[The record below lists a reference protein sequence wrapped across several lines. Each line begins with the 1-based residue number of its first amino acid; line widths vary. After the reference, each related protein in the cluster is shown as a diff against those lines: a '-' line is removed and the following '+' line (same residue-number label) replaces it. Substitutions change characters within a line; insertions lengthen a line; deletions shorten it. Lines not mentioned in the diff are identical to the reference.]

1 MSSSTDPTSA
11 AYAQAVKEL
20 GLKSNIAKALE
31 IPDRELTVEV
41 PFRRD
46 NGEVE
51 SVIGFRV
58 QHNNT
63 RGPFKGGIRYHEHV
77 DIDEV
82 RSLATLMTWKTS
94 LLDIPYGGGKGGIGV
109 DPRKYSKTELE
120 RMSRRFFRAIDPII
134 GVNVDIPAPDV
145 NTNAQVMSWF
155 MDEYSQ
161 LHGYS
166 PAIVTGKPL
175 ELGGSAGREAATG
188 KGTAVITKETAQNW
202 NIDLKNSR
210 VVIQGFG
217 NVGSY
222 AAKFLHEYGC
232 KIIAVSD
239 VTGGLYD
246 PDGLDI
252 DSLFEY
258 NYANKTING
267 FDQGK
272 ELTNDELLA
281 EKLRRIA
288 NHGALGKHDHEIGGM
303 NSRLDGIQAAVLS
316 VKLKYIDKWNS
327 SRYKNSEKY
336 NRALHGIE
344 DIFLPKIHP
353 RSKHIFHV
361 YTLRT
366 NVRDPLRDYLSNKG
380 IDTGVH
386 YPVALPYLPPFR
398 ELNYTPKQLPVASI
412 YQDKILSL
420 PMYPELSGT
429 QINRICTAI
438 KDFYKNF
445 EK

>member
-109 DPRKYSKTELE
+109 DPRMYSKTELE

-188 KGTAVITKETAQNW
+188 KGTAVITRETARNW
-202 NIDLKNSR
+202 NIDLKNSK

-258 NYANKTING
+258 NYANKTIDG

-272 ELTNDELLA
+272 KLTNDELLA
-281 EKLRRIA
+281 LECDFLIPAALGSAINEKNVNSLNCKVIVEAANGPVTGSAANKLWNKKIAIIPDILTNAGGVTVSYFEWVQNLQQFKWTEDDVNQKLEDKMVNAFNEVYEVKKSKQVPMRIA
-288 NHGALGKHDHEIGGM
+288 SFMVA
-303 NSRLDGIQAAVLS
+303 
-316 VKLKYIDKWNS
+316 ID
-327 SRYKNSEKY
+327 RVHVAY
-336 NRALHGIE
+336 N
-344 DIFLPKIHP
+344 
-353 RSKHIFHV
+353 
-361 YTLRT
+361 LRE
-366 NVRDPLRDYLSNKG
+366 G
-380 IDTGVH
+380 
-386 YPVALPYLPPFR
+386 
-398 ELNYTPKQLPVASI
+398 
-412 YQDKILSL
+412 
-420 PMYPELSGT
+420 
-429 QINRICTAI
+429 
-438 KDFYKNF
+438 
-445 EK
+445 

>member
-20 GLKSNIAKALE
+20 GLKKNIARALE

-51 SVIGFRV
+51 SVVGFRV

-188 KGTAVITKETAQNW
+188 KGTAVITRETAQNW
-202 NIDLKNSR
+202 NIDLKNSK

-258 NYANKTING
+258 NYANKTIDG

-272 ELTNDELLA
+272 KLTNDELLA
-281 EKLRRIA
+281 LECDFLIPAALGSAINEKNVDSLNCKVIVEAANGPVTGSAANKLWNKKIAIIPDILTNAGGVTVSYFEWVQNLQQFKWTEDDVNQKLEDKMVNAFNEVYEVKKSKQVPMRIA
-288 NHGALGKHDHEIGGM
+288 SFMVA
-303 NSRLDGIQAAVLS
+303 
-316 VKLKYIDKWNS
+316 ID
-327 SRYKNSEKY
+327 RVHVAY
-336 NRALHGIE
+336 N
-344 DIFLPKIHP
+344 
-353 RSKHIFHV
+353 
-361 YTLRT
+361 LRE
-366 NVRDPLRDYLSNKG
+366 G
-380 IDTGVH
+380 
-386 YPVALPYLPPFR
+386 
-398 ELNYTPKQLPVASI
+398 
-412 YQDKILSL
+412 
-420 PMYPELSGT
+420 
-429 QINRICTAI
+429 
-438 KDFYKNF
+438 
-445 EK
+445 

>member
-188 KGTAVITKETAQNW
+188 KGTAVITRETAKKW
-202 NIDLKNSR
+202 NIKLKNSK

-252 DSLFEY
+252 ESLFEY
-258 NYANKTING
+258 NYANKTIDG

-272 ELTNDELLA
+272 KLTNDELLA
-281 EKLRRIA
+281 LECDFLIPAALGSAINEKNVDSLNCKVIVEAANGPVTGSAANKLWNKKIAIIPDILTNAGGVTVSYFEWVQNLQQFKWTEDDVNQKLEDKMVNAFNEVYEVKKSKQVPMRIA
-288 NHGALGKHDHEIGGM
+288 SFMVA
-303 NSRLDGIQAAVLS
+303 
-316 VKLKYIDKWNS
+316 ID
-327 SRYKNSEKY
+327 RVHVAY
-336 NRALHGIE
+336 N
-344 DIFLPKIHP
+344 
-353 RSKHIFHV
+353 
-361 YTLRT
+361 LRE
-366 NVRDPLRDYLSNKG
+366 G
-380 IDTGVH
+380 
-386 YPVALPYLPPFR
+386 
-398 ELNYTPKQLPVASI
+398 
-412 YQDKILSL
+412 
-420 PMYPELSGT
+420 
-429 QINRICTAI
+429 
-438 KDFYKNF
+438 
-445 EK
+445 

>member
-188 KGTAVITKETAQNW
+188 KGTAVITRETAQNW
-202 NIDLKNSR
+202 NIDLKNSK

-258 NYANKTING
+258 NYANKTIDG

-272 ELTNDELLA
+272 KLTNDELLA
-281 EKLRRIA
+281 LECDFLIPAALGSAINEKNVDSLNCKVIVEAANGPVTGTAANKLWNKKIAIIPDILTNAGGVTVSYFEWVQNLQQFKWTEDDVNQKLEDKMVNAFNEVYEVKKSKQVPMRIA
-288 NHGALGKHDHEIGGM
+288 SFMVA
-303 NSRLDGIQAAVLS
+303 
-316 VKLKYIDKWNS
+316 ID
-327 SRYKNSEKY
+327 RVHVAY
-336 NRALHGIE
+336 N
-344 DIFLPKIHP
+344 
-353 RSKHIFHV
+353 
-361 YTLRT
+361 LRE
-366 NVRDPLRDYLSNKG
+366 G
-380 IDTGVH
+380 
-386 YPVALPYLPPFR
+386 
-398 ELNYTPKQLPVASI
+398 
-412 YQDKILSL
+412 
-420 PMYPELSGT
+420 
-429 QINRICTAI
+429 
-438 KDFYKNF
+438 
-445 EK
+445 

>member
-1 MSSSTDPTSA
+1 MSSSTHPTAHAYQA
-11 AYAQAVKEL
+11 AVEKL
-20 GLKSNIAKALE
+20 GLKSNIARALE

-46 NGEVE
+46 NGELD

-82 RSLATLMTWKTS
+82 RSLATLMTWKTA
-94 LLDIPYGGGKGGIGV
+94 LVDIPYGGDKGGIGV
-109 DPRKYSKTELE
+109 DPTKYSKTELE
-120 RMSRRFFRAIDPII
+120 RMSRRFFRAIDPVI

-161 LHGYS
+161 IHGYS

-188 KGTAVITKETAQNW
+188 KGTAVVTRETSEKW
-202 NIDLKNSR
+202 GIDLKNCK

-222 AAKFLHEYGC
+222 AAKFLYEYGC

-239 VTGGLYD
+239 VTGGLFD

-252 DSLFEY
+252 PSLFDH
-258 NYANKTING
+258 NYQNRTIDG

-272 ELTNDELLA
+272 KITNEELLA
-281 EKLRRIA
+281 LDCDFLIAAALGSAINDSNVDSLNCKVIVEAANGPVTGDAANKLWDKKIAIIPDILTNAGGVTVSYFEWVQNLQQFKWTEDEVNKKLEEKMVHAFNEVYSIKKKKSVPMRIA
-288 NHGALGKHDHEIGGM
+288 SFMVA
-303 NSRLDGIQAAVLS
+303 
-316 VKLKYIDKWNS
+316 IDRVHS
-327 SRYKNSEKY
+327 AY
-336 NRALHGIE
+336 N
-344 DIFLPKIHP
+344 
-353 RSKHIFHV
+353 
-361 YTLRT
+361 LRE
-366 NVRDPLRDYLSNKG
+366 G
-380 IDTGVH
+380 
-386 YPVALPYLPPFR
+386 
-398 ELNYTPKQLPVASI
+398 
-412 YQDKILSL
+412 
-420 PMYPELSGT
+420 
-429 QINRICTAI
+429 
-438 KDFYKNF
+438 
-445 EK
+445 

>member
-1 MSSSTDPTSA
+1 MSSSTDPTSS
-11 AYAQAVKEL
+11 AYSEAVNKL
-20 GLKSNIAKALE
+20 GLKPNIAKALE
-31 IPDRELTVEV
+31 LPDRELTVEV

-46 NGEVE
+46 NGELE
-51 SVIGFRV
+51 SVVGFRV

-63 RGPFKGGIRYHEHV
+63 RGPFKGGIRYHQHV

-109 DPRKYSKTELE
+109 DPSQYSKTELE
-120 RMSRRFFRAIDPII
+120 RMSRRFFRAIDPVI

-161 LHGYS
+161 IHGYS

-188 KGTAVITKETAQNW
+188 KGTAVITRETADKW
-202 NIDLKNSR
+202 GIDLKNCK

-222 AAKFLHEYGC
+222 AAKFLDEYGC

-246 PDGLDI
+246 SDGLDI
-252 DSLFEY
+252 PSLFDH
-258 NYANKTING
+258 NYQNRTIDG

-272 ELTNDELLA
+272 KITNEELLA
-281 EKLRRIA
+281 LECDFLIPAALGSAINDSNVDSLKCKVIVEAANGPVTGDAANKLWDKKIAIIPDILTNAGGVTVSYFEWVQNLQQFKWTEDEVNKKLEEKMVNAFDEVYTIKREKSVPMRIA
-288 NHGALGKHDHEIGGM
+288 SFMVA
-303 NSRLDGIQAAVLS
+303 
-316 VKLKYIDKWNS
+316 IDRVHS
-327 SRYKNSEKY
+327 AY
-336 NRALHGIE
+336 N
-344 DIFLPKIHP
+344 
-353 RSKHIFHV
+353 
-361 YTLRT
+361 LRE
-366 NVRDPLRDYLSNKG
+366 G
-380 IDTGVH
+380 
-386 YPVALPYLPPFR
+386 
-398 ELNYTPKQLPVASI
+398 
-412 YQDKILSL
+412 
-420 PMYPELSGT
+420 
-429 QINRICTAI
+429 
-438 KDFYKNF
+438 
-445 EK
+445 

>member
-166 PAIVTGKPL
+166 PAIVTGNPL

-188 KGTAVITKETAQNW
+188 KGTAVITRETAQNW
-202 NIDLKNSR
+202 NIDLKNSK

-258 NYANKTING
+258 NYANKTIDG

-272 ELTNDELLA
+272 KITNDELLA
-281 EKLRRIA
+281 LECDFLIPAALGSAINEKNVDSLNCKVIVEAANGPVTGSAANKLWNKKIAIIPDILTNAGGVTVSYFEWVQNLQQFKWTEDDVNQKLEDKMVNAFNEVYEVKKSKQVPMRIA
-288 NHGALGKHDHEIGGM
+288 SFMVA
-303 NSRLDGIQAAVLS
+303 
-316 VKLKYIDKWNS
+316 ID
-327 SRYKNSEKY
+327 RVHVAY
-336 NRALHGIE
+336 N
-344 DIFLPKIHP
+344 
-353 RSKHIFHV
+353 
-361 YTLRT
+361 LRE
-366 NVRDPLRDYLSNKG
+366 G
-380 IDTGVH
+380 
-386 YPVALPYLPPFR
+386 
-398 ELNYTPKQLPVASI
+398 
-412 YQDKILSL
+412 
-420 PMYPELSGT
+420 
-429 QINRICTAI
+429 
-438 KDFYKNF
+438 
-445 EK
+445 

>member
-1 MSSSTDPTSA
+1 
-11 AYAQAVKEL
+11 
-20 GLKSNIAKALE
+20 
-31 IPDRELTVEV
+31 
-41 PFRRD
+41 
-46 NGEVE
+46 
-51 SVIGFRV
+51 
-58 QHNNT
+58 
-63 RGPFKGGIRYHEHV
+63 
-77 DIDEV
+77 
-82 RSLATLMTWKTS
+82 MTWKTS

-188 KGTAVITKETAQNW
+188 KGTAVVTRETAQNW
-202 NIDLKNSR
+202 NIDLKNSK

-258 NYANKTING
+258 NYANKTIDG

-272 ELTNDELLA
+272 KITNDELLA
-281 EKLRRIA
+281 LECDFLIPAALGSAINEKNVDSLNCKVIVEAANGPVTGSAANKLWNKKIAIIPDILTNAGGVTVSYFEWVQNLQQFKWTEDDVNQKLEDKMVNAFNEVYEVKKSKQVPMRIA
-288 NHGALGKHDHEIGGM
+288 SFMVA
-303 NSRLDGIQAAVLS
+303 
-316 VKLKYIDKWNS
+316 ID
-327 SRYKNSEKY
+327 RVHVAY
-336 NRALHGIE
+336 N
-344 DIFLPKIHP
+344 
-353 RSKHIFHV
+353 
-361 YTLRT
+361 LRE
-366 NVRDPLRDYLSNKG
+366 G
-380 IDTGVH
+380 
-386 YPVALPYLPPFR
+386 
-398 ELNYTPKQLPVASI
+398 
-412 YQDKILSL
+412 
-420 PMYPELSGT
+420 
-429 QINRICTAI
+429 
-438 KDFYKNF
+438 
-445 EK
+445 

>member
-20 GLKSNIAKALE
+20 GLKNNIAKALE

-188 KGTAVITKETAQNW
+188 KGTAVITRETAQNW
-202 NIDLKNSR
+202 NIDLKNSK

-258 NYANKTING
+258 NYANKTIDG

-272 ELTNDELLA
+272 KLTNNELLA
-281 EKLRRIA
+281 LECDFLIPAALGSAINEKNVDSLNCKVIVEAANGPVTGSAANKLWNKKIAIIPDILTNAGGVTVSYFEWVQNLQQFKWTEDDVNQKLEDKMVNAFNEVYEVKKSKQVPMRIA
-288 NHGALGKHDHEIGGM
+288 SFMVA
-303 NSRLDGIQAAVLS
+303 
-316 VKLKYIDKWNS
+316 ID
-327 SRYKNSEKY
+327 RVHVAY
-336 NRALHGIE
+336 N
-344 DIFLPKIHP
+344 
-353 RSKHIFHV
+353 
-361 YTLRT
+361 LRE
-366 NVRDPLRDYLSNKG
+366 G
-380 IDTGVH
+380 
-386 YPVALPYLPPFR
+386 
-398 ELNYTPKQLPVASI
+398 
-412 YQDKILSL
+412 
-420 PMYPELSGT
+420 
-429 QINRICTAI
+429 
-438 KDFYKNF
+438 
-445 EK
+445 

>member
-1 MSSSTDPTSA
+1 MSSSTDPTSS
-11 AYAQAVKEL
+11 AYSEAVNKL
-20 GLKSNIAKALE
+20 GLKPNIAKALE
-31 IPDRELTVEV
+31 LPDRELTVEV

-46 NGEVE
+46 NGELE
-51 SVIGFRV
+51 SVVGFRV

-63 RGPFKGGIRYHEHV
+63 RGPFKGGIRYHQHV

-109 DPRKYSKTELE
+109 DPSQYSKTELE
-120 RMSRRFFRAIDPII
+120 RMSRRFFRAIDPVI

-161 LHGYS
+161 IHGYS

-188 KGTAVITKETAQNW
+188 KGTAVITRETADKW
-202 NIDLKNSR
+202 GIDLKNCK

-222 AAKFLHEYGC
+222 AAKFLDEYGC

-246 PDGLDI
+246 SDGLDI
-252 DSLFEY
+252 PSLFEH
-258 NYANKTING
+258 NYKNRTIDG

-272 ELTNDELLA
+272 KITNEELLA
-281 EKLRRIA
+281 LECDFLIPAALGSAINDSNVDSLNCKVIVEAANGPVTGDAANKLWDKKIAIIPDILTNAGGVTVSYFEWVQNLQQFKWTEDEVNKKLEEKMVHAFNEVYSIKKEKSVPMRIA
-288 NHGALGKHDHEIGGM
+288 SFMVA
-303 NSRLDGIQAAVLS
+303 
-316 VKLKYIDKWNS
+316 IDRVHS
-327 SRYKNSEKY
+327 AY
-336 NRALHGIE
+336 N
-344 DIFLPKIHP
+344 
-353 RSKHIFHV
+353 
-361 YTLRT
+361 LRE
-366 NVRDPLRDYLSNKG
+366 G
-380 IDTGVH
+380 
-386 YPVALPYLPPFR
+386 
-398 ELNYTPKQLPVASI
+398 
-412 YQDKILSL
+412 
-420 PMYPELSGT
+420 
-429 QINRICTAI
+429 
-438 KDFYKNF
+438 
-445 EK
+445 

>member
-1 MSSSTDPTSA
+1 MSSSTDPTSS
-11 AYAQAVKEL
+11 AYSEAVNKL
-20 GLKSNIAKALE
+20 GLKPNIAKALE
-31 IPDRELTVEV
+31 LPDRELTVEV

-46 NGEVE
+46 NGELE
-51 SVIGFRV
+51 SVVGFRV

-63 RGPFKGGIRYHEHV
+63 RGPFKGGIRYHQHV

-109 DPRKYSKTELE
+109 DPSQYSKTELE
-120 RMSRRFFRAIDPII
+120 RMSRRFFRAIDPVI

-161 LHGYS
+161 IHGYS

-188 KGTAVITKETAQNW
+188 KGTAVITRETADKW
-202 NIDLKNSR
+202 GIDLKNCK

-222 AAKFLHEYGC
+222 AAKFLDEYGC

-246 PDGLDI
+246 SDGLDI
-252 DSLFEY
+252 PSLFEH
-258 NYANKTING
+258 NYKNRTIDG

-272 ELTNDELLA
+272 KITNEELLA
-281 EKLRRIA
+281 LECDFLIPAALGSAINDSNVDSLNCKVIVEAANGPVTGDAANKLWDKKIAIIPDILTNAGGVTVSYFEWVQNLQQFKWTEDEVNKKLEEKMVHAFNEVYSIKKEKNVPMRIA
-288 NHGALGKHDHEIGGM
+288 SFMVA
-303 NSRLDGIQAAVLS
+303 
-316 VKLKYIDKWNS
+316 IDRVHS
-327 SRYKNSEKY
+327 AY
-336 NRALHGIE
+336 N
-344 DIFLPKIHP
+344 
-353 RSKHIFHV
+353 
-361 YTLRT
+361 LRE
-366 NVRDPLRDYLSNKG
+366 G
-380 IDTGVH
+380 
-386 YPVALPYLPPFR
+386 
-398 ELNYTPKQLPVASI
+398 
-412 YQDKILSL
+412 
-420 PMYPELSGT
+420 
-429 QINRICTAI
+429 
-438 KDFYKNF
+438 
-445 EK
+445 

>member
-11 AYAQAVKEL
+11 AYSQAVKEL
-20 GLKSNIAKALE
+20 GLKKNIAKALE

-41 PFRRD
+41 PFRKD

-63 RGPFKGGIRYHEHV
+63 RGPFKGGIRYHPHV
-77 DIDEV
+77 DINEV

-109 DPRKYSKTELE
+109 NPFDYSKTELE

-166 PAIVTGKPL
+166 PGIVTGKPL

-188 KGTAVITKETAQNW
+188 KGTAVITRESAEKW
-202 NIDLKNSR
+202 NIDLKNSK

-217 NVGSY
+217 NVGSF

-239 VTGGLYD
+239 VSGGLHD

-258 NYANKTING
+258 NYKHKTIDG

-272 ELTNDELLA
+272 KITNDELLA
-281 EKLRRIA
+281 LECDFLIPAALGSAINENNVDSLRCKVVVEAANGPVTGSAANKLWDKKIAIIPDILTNAGGVTVSYFEWVQNLQQFKWTENDVNQKLEDKMVNAFNEVFEVKKNKQVPMRIA
-288 NHGALGKHDHEIGGM
+288 SFMVA
-303 NSRLDGIQAAVLS
+303 
-316 VKLKYIDKWNS
+316 ID
-327 SRYKNSEKY
+327 RVHTAY
-336 NRALHGIE
+336 N
-344 DIFLPKIHP
+344 
-353 RSKHIFHV
+353 
-361 YTLRT
+361 LRE
-366 NVRDPLRDYLSNKG
+366 G
-380 IDTGVH
+380 
-386 YPVALPYLPPFR
+386 
-398 ELNYTPKQLPVASI
+398 
-412 YQDKILSL
+412 
-420 PMYPELSGT
+420 
-429 QINRICTAI
+429 
-438 KDFYKNF
+438 
-445 EK
+445 